1 MFFPVL
7 VDNYIW
13 WLGCIPIV
21 FLVGGLEHD
30 FYFPYIGNVII
41 PTDDSSYFSEG
52 VGQPPTR
59 FPWFLNVEL
68 VGNPTTPRG
77 PHTPQDSPWLPAA
90 ATGRWTVPLDLCLT
104 QRGGPGHALDVG
116 LSLRMDSPK
125 KKANFLGINHDKP
138 W

>member
-77 PHTPQDSPWLPAA
+77 PHTPQDSP
-90 ATGRWTVPLDLCLT
+90 
-104 QRGGPGHALDVG
+104 
-116 LSLRMDSPK
+116 
-125 KKANFLGINHDKP
+125 
-138 W
+138 